1 MKIDQWDPNWHFAEP
16 QNLQKTTRPKQK
28 IILLNFEQNDQKEAS
43 EIVLSCKAMI
53 KMSKTAATAKKW
65 AAQIYWQTGKQG
77 AAKWDPNGL
86 KANLLHKGREGYI
99 RMLDLSL
106 GCNKT

>member
-1 MKIDQWDPNWHFAEP
+1 M
-16 QNLQKTTRPKQK
+16 
-28 IILLNFEQNDQKEAS
+28 NFEQNDQKEAS

>member
-43 EIVLSCKAMI
+43 EPDHVMLDRI

-65 AAQIYWQTGKQG
+65 AAQVYWQTGKQG
-77 AAKWDPNGL
+77 AAKCDPNGR
-86 KANLLHKGREGYI
+86 KADLLHKGREGYI
-99 RMLDLSL
+99 RMLDFLVV
-106 GCNKT
+106 T

>member
-1 MKIDQWDPNWHFAEP
+1 MKIDQSDPNLHFAAP

-43 EIVLSCKAMI
+43 EPDHVMLDRI

-65 AAQIYWQTGKQG
+65 AAQLYWRTGEQSAV
-77 AAKWDPNGL
+77 AAVGDISAKL
-86 KANLLHKGREGYI
+86 KCSICVLAAVILISI
-99 RMLDLSL
+99 RSA
-106 GCNKT
+106 

>member
-1 MKIDQWDPNWHFAEP
+1 MKIDQSDPNWHFAAP

-43 EIVLSCKAMI
+43 EPDHVMLDRI

-65 AAQIYWQTGKQG
+65 AAQQWVASWKIMVRRTAWSKF
-77 AAKWDPNGL
+77 AA
-86 KANLLHKGREGYI
+86 Y
-99 RMLDLSL
+99 
-106 GCNKT
+106 